1 MSLMT
6 EAYAAATQTDP
17 ARLGLL
23 IRLVLGAVAFTLLG
37 HTVLQLWEAHQA
49 GELRGASAGAY
60 GTRAL
65 VLTLVLAVVLL

>member
-17 ARLGLL
+17 GQLALV
-23 IRLVLGAVAFTLLG
+23 IRLVLAAVAFALLG
-37 HTVLQLWEAHQA
+37 LTVLQLWEAHQA
-49 GELRGASAGAY
+49 GELRGTTASAY

-65 VLTLVLAVVLL
+65 VLTLVLAVVLR